1 MTELSPLTKTGVVV
15 AVAAALGVV
24 AAFALPGVPFHH
36 HHPGLLA
43 TLVRVQFGVA
53 TFDLVCLFA
62 LVGAYVDV
70 YRSLPNK
77 YTASL
82 LVTSVA
88 LLLYALSSNPLVPLL
103 FGFPPRPAGP
113 FTFLPDVFVGAA
125 IVVLFYQSQT

>member
-15 AVAAALGVV
+15 GVAAVLGVL
-24 AAFALPGVPFHH
+24 AAVVLPVMPFH
-36 HHPGLLA
+36 HHPGLLV
-43 TLVRVQFGVA
+43 TLIRVQFAVA
-53 TFDLVCLFA
+53 TFNLVCLFA

-125 IVVLFYQSQT
+125 IIVLFYQSQT